1 MERVNI
7 KQVLPNPDNPR
18 IIKGNKFDKLVAS
31 IKEFPEML
39 ELRPIVVNKD
49 MVVLGGNMRLKACE
63 EAGLAEVPVVFA
75 DNLTPEQE
83 REFIIKDNSNFGEWD
98 WDLLANQWDTQL
110 LNDWGLELWVP
121 EEDVSNNTDY
131 SINSLDKKLDRF
143 LDAKIKN
150 ITIPFEA
157 AEFDEVVL
165 RLETLLQKYECEDY
179 RELLYKVLENEN
191 L

>member
-1 MERVNI
+1 MEKVDIR
-7 KQVLPNPDNPR
+7 QVRPNPNNPR
-18 IIKGNKFDKLVAS
+18 IIKGNKFEKLVDS
-31 IKEFPEML
+31 IKQFPEML

-63 EAGLAEVPVVFA
+63 EAGLTEVPVVFA

-83 REFIIKDNSNFGEWD
+83 QEFVIKDNSNFGEWD
-98 WDLLANQWDTQL
+98 WDLLANQWDTGL

-165 RLETLLQKYECEDY
+165 RLEMLLQKYECEDY
-179 RELLYKVLENEN
+179 REMLYKVLENEN